1 MRWNRLSVS
10 GTRPALKL
18 PGLHRWLKAASVAR
32 EVKVSR
38 AVQEGR
44 TKSMGLGGSKE
55 SGLPREMQRPW
66 RLCEEQGEALKEAHL
81 MAHRVT
87 V

>member
-1 MRWNRLSVS
+1 M
-10 GTRPALKL
+10 
-18 PGLHRWLKAASVAR
+18 AR

-66 RLCEEQGEALKEAHL
+66 RLCEEQGEVLKEAHL
-81 MAHRVT
+81 MVHRFT